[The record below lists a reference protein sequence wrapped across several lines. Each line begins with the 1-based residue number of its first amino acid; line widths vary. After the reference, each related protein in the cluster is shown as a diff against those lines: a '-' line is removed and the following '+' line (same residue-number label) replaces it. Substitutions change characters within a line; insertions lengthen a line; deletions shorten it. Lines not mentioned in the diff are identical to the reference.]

1 MVCNLRGTGLR
12 ERVLTALGAG
22 DLYRELREAK
32 AMLAMARDREGVQ
45 LVDTRRNK
53 NLAAKEA
60 RERLTHFQ
68 GLRGA
73 DRLIELDFPVRPR
86 VRHGWER
93 PSEPRL
99 LQIVGGRESNY
110 IRTMY
115 SFRPFIESAKRIPPR
130 TERRQ
135 EPHWINDW
143 LPAFDA
149 FSIYSYLALRNPAI
163 YLEIGSGTSTKFA
176 RQAISDHGLRTRIIS
191 IDPHPRSEI
200 DALCDQA
207 IRSPLE
213 ESPLEMFA
221 ELVSGDI
228 LFFDGSHRSFQ
239 NSDATVFF
247 TEIVPTIRTGVL
259 AGVHDIFLPDDYPI
273 AWLSRF
279 YSEQYLLACWLLAGD
294 ALRIELAIWYS
305 SKNPALLSTLDDLW
319 NAPNLIGANIH
330 GGIFWFTPRDL
341 SLG

>member
-1 MVCNLRGTGLR
+1 MLRNLGGTGLR
-12 ERVLTALGAG
+12 ERVLTAFGAG
-22 DLYRELREAK
+22 DLYRDLREAK
-32 AMLAMARDREGVQ
+32 AMLAMARDRESIQ
-45 LVDTRRNK
+45 LVDTRHN
-53 NLAAKEA
+53 NHLAAEEA
-60 RERLTHFQ
+60 CERLAHFQ

-86 VRHGWER
+86 VRHGWGP

-99 LQIVGGRESNY
+99 LQIVGDRESNY
-110 IRTMY
+110 IRTMH
-115 SFRPFIESAKRIPPR
+115 SFRPFIEPAKRIPPR
-130 TERRQ
+130 TERTQ

-149 FSIYSYLALRNPAI
+149 FSIYCYLALRNPAI

-200 DALCDQA
+200 DALCDEV

-213 ESPLEMFA
+213 ESPLERFA

-247 TEIVPTIRTGVL
+247 TEIVPTIRAGVL
-259 AGVHDIFLPDDYPI
+259 AGVHDIFLPDDYPV
-273 AWLSRF
+273 AWLPRF

-305 SKNPALLSTLDDLW
+305 SKNPAVLSTLDDLW
-319 NAPNLIGANIH
+319 NAPNLTGANIH
-330 GGIFWFTPRDL
+330 GGIFWFTPQRDI
-341 SLG
+341 